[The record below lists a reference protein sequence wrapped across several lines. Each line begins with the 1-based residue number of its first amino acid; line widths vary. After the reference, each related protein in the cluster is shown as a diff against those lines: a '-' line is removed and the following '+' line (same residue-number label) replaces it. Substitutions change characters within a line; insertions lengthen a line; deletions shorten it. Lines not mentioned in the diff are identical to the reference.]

1 MQGFGLSIRKT
12 CRIIGIERT
21 SFKYNRKIKPDEEI
35 IRKRLKELSQER
47 MRFGYRR
54 LHVMLCR
61 EGFVINHKRTQRIYR
76 QENLM
81 LRKKRRKKFASVLRP
96 SRPEAVRINHV
107 WCMDFIHDRL
117 DNGRQ
122 LKSMTLVDEYSRKC
136 LTIEADTSL
145 PGIKVVQALERVSF
159 KDGLPEI
166 ISVDN
171 GPEFIG
177 KALDSWAYQRGIKLS
192 FITPGKPTENPYVE
206 SFHDKFRDE
215 CLNLHWFLTL
225 EHARN
230 IIEKW
235 RIDYNCQ
242 RPHSSLKNLTPEEF
256 LKQERIKQAQKI
268 ALKL

>member
-1 MQGFGLSIRKT
+1 M
-12 CRIIGIERT
+12 
-21 SFKYNRKIKPDEEI
+21 
-35 IRKRLKELSQER
+35 
-47 MRFGYRR
+47 MR
-54 LHVMLCR
+54 R
-61 EGFVINHKRTQRIYR
+61 EGFLVNHKRIQRIYR
-76 QENLM
+76 EETLM

-96 SRPEAVRINHV
+96 ARAESAHVNHV

-122 LKSMTLVDEYSRKC
+122 LKCMTLVDEYSRKC

-159 KDGLPEI
+159 KEGLPEI
-166 ISVDN
+166 ISIDN

-192 FITPGKPTENPYVE
+192 FINPGKPTENPYIE

-225 EHARN
+225 EHARR
-230 IIEKW
+230 IIEEW

-242 RPHSSLKNLTPEEF
+242 RPHSSLNDLTPEEF
-256 LKQERIKQAQKI
+256 LKKERAKQAQEV
-268 ALKL
+268 ALNSN